1 MMLITGASGLLG
13 ANLALQWSDA
23 GIDLTGLYHS
33 HPVGAPGFAARR
45 VDLLDEA
52 AVRSTVRDLAPGWII
67 HCAAATNVDWC
78 EAQPEQARRV
88 NADGAGVVAATARD
102 AGAGMIHI
110 STDSV
115 FDGERGG
122 YAESDIPAP
131 VNAYARS
138 KLAGERAVLAAHPG
152 ALVVRTTI
160 FGWNAQ
166 PKRSLAEWA
175 LARLEAGED
184 VPGWEDVTFNPLLVN
199 DLGDLLLAA
208 MERGLRGI
216 YHFAGGNTM
225 SKYAFAQSVARTFG
239 YDESRVRPTSV
250 EDVAFAAPRPRNTT
264 LAVDKACDALGRP
277 MPTVEAGLA
286 RFRQLRESGFTTRLK
301 QLIHAAESK
310 NAD

>member
-13 ANLALQWSDA
+13 ANLALQWSEA

-45 VDLLDEA
+45 VDLTDEA
-52 AVRSTVRDLAPGWII
+52 AVQTAIREAAPDWII

-88 NADGAGVVAATARD
+88 NADGAGVVAAAARD
-102 AGAGMIHI
+102 AGAGMITI

-122 YAESDIPAP
+122 YTEADAPAP

-138 KLAGERAVLAAHPG
+138 KLAGERAVLAAHPA
-152 ALVVRTTI
+152 ALVVRTNI

-166 PKRSLAEWA
+166 PKRSLAEWV

-184 VPGWEDVTFNPLLVN
+184 VPGWADVVFNPLLVN
-199 DLGDLLLAA
+199 DLGDLLLGA
-208 MERGLRGI
+208 MERGLRGV
-216 YHFAGGNTM
+216 YHFAGQNAV
-225 SKYAFAQSVARTFG
+225 SKYAFAQGVARTFE
-239 YDESRVRPTSV
+239 YDEGRVHPTSV
-250 EDVAFAAPRPRNTT
+250 DDVSFAAPRPRSTT
-264 LAVDKACDALGRP
+264 LTVDKACAALGRP

-286 RFRQLRESGFTTRLK
+286 RFKQLRESGFVARLK
-301 QLIHAAESK
+301 QLI
-310 NAD
+310 DTTTT

>member
-1 MMLITGASGLLG
+1 MLLITGISGLLG
-13 ANLALQWSDA
+13 ANLALQWSEA
-23 GIDLTGLYHS
+23 GADIAGLYHS
-33 HPVGAPGFAARR
+33 HPVDAPGFAARR

-52 AVRSTVRDLAPGWII
+52 AVRAAVRDLAPGWVI

-78 EAQPEQARRV
+78 EAHPEQAHRI
-88 NADGAGVVAATARD
+88 NAEGAGWVAAAARD
-102 AGAGMIHI
+102 VGAGLIAI

-122 YAESDIPAP
+122 YAESDAPAP

-152 ALVVRTTI
+152 ALVVRTNI

-166 PKRSLAEWA
+166 PKRSLAEWT

-208 MERGLRGI
+208 MELGLRGV
-216 YHFAGGNTM
+216 YHFAGQNAV
-225 SKYAFAQSVARTFG
+225 SKYAFAQGVARTFG
-239 YDESRVRPTSV
+239 YDEGRVRPTSV

-264 LAVDKACDALGRP
+264 LAVDKARDALDRP

-286 RFRQLRESGFTTRLK
+286 RFRHLRDTGFVNRLK
-301 QLIHAAESK
+301 QLINTTTA
-310 NAD
+310 